1 MPKEVHDKLV
11 RQANQKGLT
20 GDRKD
25 AYVFGTL
32 NKMGS
37 KGSSGSG
44 KGGGGGR
51 RK

>member
-1 MPKEVHDKLV
+1 MPKEVEAKLHA
-11 RQANQKGLT
+11 QARSKGLT

-32 NKMGS
+32 QKMEG

-44 KGGGGGR
+44 KGGGGR